1 MYRYALLGLA
11 GAAAATALI
20 FTAQAKALMEANISS
35 EDAMVAYEAALAE
48 CRKSNSN
55 DITVVIVDRAGKEV
69 LMARSDGAA
78 LHNLDLARRK
88 AYTARTFR
96 SSTTAWRDRSTGT
109 QGAAGQRYLNDVIAL
124 GGGMPIML
132 KEAIKNAVMVHGNR
146 CPIPPSSLIFR
157 RRQAQK
163 MEPAQKNRV
172 ILEKAW
178 PAICMMPPT
187 IVPGLSSA
195 APRTM

>member
-1 MYRYALLGLA
+1 MSRITLLGLA
-11 GAAAATALI
+11 GAAVAAALI
-20 FTAQAKALMEANISS
+20 SNVQAKALMEANISS
-35 EDAMVAYEAALAE
+35 EDAMVAYEATLAE

-69 LMARSDGAA
+69 LLARSDGAS

-132 KEAIKNAVMVHGNR
+132 GQDAIGVVGVSGSNGGQPGDEACA
-146 CPIPPSSLIFR
+146 
-157 RRQAQK
+157 
-163 MEPAQKNRV
+163 
-172 ILEKAW
+172 KAG
-178 PAICMMPPT
+178 AD
-187 IVPGLSSA
+187 A
-195 APRTM
+195 AAAASR

>member
-1 MYRYALLGLA
+1 MYRTTLLGLL

-20 FTAQAKALMEANISS
+20 FSAQAKALMEANISS
-35 EDAMVAYEAALAE
+35 EDALVAYDAAIAA

-96 SSTTAWRDRSTGT
+96 ATSTEWRDRSSGT
-109 QGAAGQRYLNDVIAL
+109 QGAAGQRYLTDVIPL
-124 GGGMPIML
+124 GGGVPIML
-132 KEAIKNAVMVHGNR
+132 GQDAIGGVGVSGSNGGQPGDEACA
-146 CPIPPSSLIFR
+146 
-157 RRQAQK
+157 
-163 MEPAQKNRV
+163 
-172 ILEKAW
+172 KAG
-178 PAICMMPPT
+178 AD
-187 IVPGLSSA
+187 A
-195 APRTM
+195 AAAASR

>member
-1 MYRYALLGLA
+1 MSRMTFFGLA
-11 GAAAATALI
+11 CAVAAAALI
-20 FTAQAKALMEANISS
+20 SNVQAKALMEANISS
-35 EDAMVAYEAALAE
+35 EDAMVAYEASVAE

-69 LMARSDGAA
+69 LLARSDGAS

-132 KEAIKNAVMVHGNR
+132 GQDAIGGVGVSGSNGGQPGDETCA
-146 CPIPPSSLIFR
+146 
-157 RRQAQK
+157 
-163 MEPAQKNRV
+163 
-172 ILEKAW
+172 KAG
-178 PAICMMPPT
+178 AD
-187 IVPGLSSA
+187 A
-195 APRTM
+195 AAAAAR